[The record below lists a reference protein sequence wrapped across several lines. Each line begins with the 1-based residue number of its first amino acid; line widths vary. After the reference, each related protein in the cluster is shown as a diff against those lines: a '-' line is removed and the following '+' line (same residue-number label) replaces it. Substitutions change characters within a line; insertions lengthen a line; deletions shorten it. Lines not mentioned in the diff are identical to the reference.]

1 MTNKELIIGFFMEGY
16 IHHNYDFLM
25 EHMAANYFDNSP
37 CAARTNLECVNVLK
51 STEQI
56 FPDMQVDIHKE
67 QVLINQCVEKITK
80 LLFLFQSV
88 LSEVVQMPSAPLSD
102 GLYIIVIQSQI
113 RDIVVTVELVPK
125 AVARIIYVFL
135 HCCVLR
141 LCI

>member
-1 MTNKELIIGFFMEGY
+1 
-16 IHHNYDFLM
+16 M

-102 GLYIIVIQSQI
+102 GLYIIVI
-113 RDIVVTVELVPK
+113 
-125 AVARIIYVFL
+125 
-135 HCCVLR
+135 
-141 LCI
+141 

>member
-16 IHHNYDFLM
+16 VHHNYDFLM
-25 EHMAANYFDNSP
+25 DHMAADYFDNSP
-37 CAARTNLECVNVLK
+37 CAARTNLECVNILK
-51 STEQI
+51 GTEQI